1 MLPAQWL
8 PALLVTAVAMHAL
21 LAYGIYRAVSRAFD
35 TAADRIPPRAADV
48 VDAEAG
54 LVVCPGCGVE
64 NDDAYRYCRG
74 CATALPRVGTS
85 GRAVA
90 PSGD

>member
-1 MLPAQWL
+1 MLSAQWF

-21 LAYGIYRAVSRAFD
+21 LAYGIYRAVCRAFD
-35 TAADRIPPRAADV
+35 TAADRTRPRSAAA

-64 NDDAYRYCRG
+64 NDDAFRYCRG
-74 CATALPRVGTS
+74 CAAALPRVGTS

>member
-21 LAYGIYRAVSRAFD
+21 VAYGLYRAVSRAFD
-35 TAADRIPPRAADV
+35 TAADRLPPRSAAAVEAD
-48 VDAEAG
+48 AG

-64 NDDAYRYCRG
+64 NDDAFRYCRG
-74 CATALPRVGTS
+74 CAAALPQVGQRQPRT
-85 GRAVA
+85 A